1 MTATV
6 RLSNYTQISRKVVEI
21 SGTTQAVVAAG
32 GSNKMG
38 YHLLKSS
45 KALKRNFY
53 CALAA

>member
-38 YHLLKSS
+38 YQLLKSS